1 MRRMKK
7 CLLTAALIG
16 AAAVFCG
23 CGKEYPN
30 GEVVVFN
37 WGEYIDENVI
47 DMFEEEYGIE
57 VVYDE
62 FTENEDM
69 YPIINIGEV
78 NYDVVC
84 PSDYMISRMIQENLL
99 AELNYENIPN
109 IRNIDPDYL
118 KSAEDFDPGNRYAVP
133 YCWGTVGILYNK
145 TMVDEEITSWS
156 AIFDEKY
163 SQDILMI
170 DSVRDGMGIALKYLG
185 YSMNT
190 AEPSQ
195 LEEAKQLLISQH
207 PLVQGYFVDEVR
219 NKMIGEEAA
228 IGVIYSGEALYTQR
242 ENENLVYVVPEEG
255 SNVWIDGWVIPK
267 NAKNKENAEKWINFM
282 CREDIALMN
291 FEEITYSTPNKA
303 ARELIEDED
312 IKNSTIAFPPE
323 ETLARC
329 EAFRYLGTDT
339 EELYMEMW
347 NEMKAV
353 KN

>member
-1 MRRMKK
+1 MRGMKK
-7 CLLTAALIG
+7 WLLMAALIG
-16 AAAVFCG
+16 AVTLFCG
-23 CGKEYPN
+23 CKREYAN

-37 WGEYIDENVI
+37 WGEYIDEAVI
-47 DMFEEEYGIE
+47 KMFEEEYDIE

-99 AELNYENIPN
+99 AELNYDNIPN
-109 IRNIDPDYL
+109 IKNIDPEYL
-118 KSAEDFDPGNRYAVP
+118 KSAEDFDPGNKYAVP

-145 TMVDEEITSWS
+145 TMVDGEITSWS
-156 AIFDEKY
+156 SIFDEKY
-163 SQDILMI
+163 SQNILMI

-190 AEPSQ
+190 AEKSQ
-195 LEEAKQLLISQH
+195 LEEAKQLLIKQR

-228 IGVIYSGEALYTQR
+228 LGVIYSGEAIYTQR
-242 ENENLVYVVPEEG
+242 ENANLVYVVPEEG

-303 ARELIEDED
+303 ARELIEDEA
-312 IKNSTIAFPPE
+312 IRNSTIAFPPE
-323 ETLARC
+323 ETLNRC
-329 EAFRYLGTDT
+329 EAFRYLGTAV

-347 NEMKAV
+347 NEMKAT

>member
-1 MRRMKK
+1 MKK
-7 CLLTAALIG
+7 WLLMAALIG
-16 AAAVFCG
+16 AVTLFCG
-23 CGKEYPN
+23 CKREYAN

-37 WGEYIDENVI
+37 WGEYIDEAVI
-47 DMFEEEYGIE
+47 KMFEEEYDIE

-99 AELNYENIPN
+99 AELNYDNIPN
-109 IRNIDPDYL
+109 IKNIDPEYL
-118 KSAEDFDPGNRYAVP
+118 KSAEDFDPGNKYAVP

-145 TMVDEEITSWS
+145 TMVDGEITSWS
-156 AIFDEKY
+156 SIFDEKY
-163 SQDILMI
+163 SQNILMI

-190 AEPSQ
+190 AEKSQ
-195 LEEAKQLLISQH
+195 LEEAKQLLIKQR

-228 IGVIYSGEALYTQR
+228 LGVIYSGEAIYTQR
-242 ENENLVYVVPEEG
+242 ENANLVYVVPEEG

-303 ARELIEDED
+303 ARELIEDEA
-312 IKNSTIAFPPE
+312 IRNSTIAFPPE
-323 ETLARC
+323 ETLNRC
-329 EAFRYLGTDT
+329 EAFRYLGTAV

-347 NEMKAV
+347 NEMKAT